1 MFIPMFDVYVSKVFF
16 MPQHVEV
23 RGNFSELVVSFH
35 HVFEAGS
42 LLFLLLYY
50 VLQPS
55 SFWRIL
61 LTPLFEVLHT
71 HIHTHV
77 YTQTHTH
84 IDTHTD
90 THTDTH
96 IYTQTHTQTHTH
108 IYTHRHTHIHTQT
121 YYMYI
126 YKFPIYYLYLLYI
139 IYI

>member
-77 YTQTHTH
+77 YTQTHTRIHMYSYTSMH
-84 IDTHTD
+84 ICTCAHA
-90 THTDTH
+90 HM
-96 IYTQTHTQTHTH
+96 Y
-108 IYTHRHTHIHTQT
+108 THIHT
-121 YYMYI
+121 
-126 YKFPIYYLYLLYI
+126 
-139 IYI
+139 